1 MNPNPNPSRS
11 SNHSTYSSALDSSAL
26 DSSPLGILFCL
37 LVPNALFAMGGA
49 AYFQMIVA
57 LLPTF
62 GGSFALGA
70 DLRDLVGLVR
80 SKK

>member
-1 MNPNPNPSRS
+1 MSPNPNPSRS
-11 SNHSTYSSALDSSAL
+11 FHRSTYSSALG
-26 DSSPLGILFCL
+26 SSPLGILLCF
-37 LVPNALFAMGGA
+37 LVPNALIAMGGA
-49 AYFQMIVA
+49 ADFEMIVA

-80 SKK
+80 SNK

>member
-11 SNHSTYSSALDSSAL
+11 FHRPTYSSALDSSAL
-26 DSSPLGILFCL
+26 GSSPLGILLCFL
-37 LVPNALFAMGGA
+37 IPKALIAMGGA

-70 DLRDLVGLVR
+70 DLGDLVGLVR

>member
-1 MNPNPNPSRS
+1 MSPNPNPFRS
-11 SNHSTYSSALDSSAL
+11 FHRSTYSSALG
-26 DSSPLGILFCL
+26 SSPLGILFCL
-37 LVPNALFAMGGA
+37 LVPNASFAMGGA

-62 GGSFALGA
+62 GGSFAVFLGA